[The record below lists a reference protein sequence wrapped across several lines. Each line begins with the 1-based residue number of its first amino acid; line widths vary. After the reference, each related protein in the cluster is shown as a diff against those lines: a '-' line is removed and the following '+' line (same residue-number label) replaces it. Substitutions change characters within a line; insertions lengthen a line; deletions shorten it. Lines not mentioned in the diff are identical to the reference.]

1 MKQNN
6 ESNIVSID
14 SIDAYNKLYGLTT
27 DHPLVT
33 VLDLKKATRSVNHVR
48 MDYGV
53 YALYLKNGVNCTL
66 MYGRQPYDYHE
77 GTIVSFRP
85 GQLIGVEMDKEE
97 VAPDV
102 IGMMFHPD
110 LIFGTPLAARIDG
123 YRFFD
128 YSQREALHLSAEE
141 RAIFMECLQRIKK
154 EIERPVDRHTA
165 EIVASHIQVL
175 LDYLTRFYERQFI
188 TRHKVNS
195 DVLSRFDA
203 ALKEY
208 YSSGKAVD
216 GIPSVAYFAD
226 IVNLTP
232 GYFGDLIKK
241 ETGKTAQELIALRV
255 TEEARKRLTETSDDI
270 SIIAYDLGFQY
281 PQHFTRMFKKQ
292 TGKSP
297 REYRLS
303 YTIMPLP
310 GGHRH

>member
-6 ESNIVSID
+6 ESNVVSID

-85 GQLIGVEMDKEE
+85 GQLIGVEMDQEE

-102 IGMMFHPD
+102 IGLMFHPD

-128 YSQREALHLSAEE
+128 YSQREALHLSVEE

-255 TEEARKRLTETSDDI
+255 TEEARKRLAETSDDI

-281 PQHFTRMFKKQ
+281 PQHFTRMFRKQ

-303 YTIMPLP
+303 CK
-310 GGHRH
+310 